1 MKLCIYIYI
10 YIRELVT
17 EVEKLILVFL
27 ISNVYVKLS
36 ASFRGGRVP
45 VPPSARSPPSGCP
58 RCVTFTVSL
67 LFHRSI
73 SPATLIGKARP
84 PPFPVRTKSFPFP
97 LNLRRRKFRS
107 LLDHLRSSHL
117 ENNITKQSR
126 CFSWLTHLRNTTIS
140 LSHKIFVSFKRFDQF
155 EIPSKN
161 NPNNRLLE
169 KQSRQFP

>member
-1 MKLCIYIYI
+1 MKLCI

-45 VPPSARSPPSGCP
+45 VPPNARSPPSGCP
-58 RCVTFTVSL
+58 RRVTFTVSL

-97 LNLRRRKFRS
+97 LNLRRRKSRS
-107 LLDHLRSSHL
+107 LLDHLRRSHL
-117 ENNITKQSR
+117 ENNIKKQSR

-140 LSHKIFVSFKRFDQF
+140 LNHKTFESFKCFDQF
-155 EIPSKN
+155 TKY
-161 NPNNRLLE
+161 
-169 KQSRQFP
+169 